1 MRFFWSRWE
10 SLEWINQT
18 RGSLVWWDLRRIA
31 SRIEAFRDSLNV
43 YYKSKKFSIYS
54 EANQLKAWS
63 FCIIASIIFYI
74 KTDQLFVVTIHS
86 FRRRSTMGTV
96 RLTWTSLRLKWIN
109 VATPQSV
116 WPDVVKN
123 RHFGQIL
130 KVFGNF
136 WNLHFALG
144 KLLNL
149 LWQFFVFGQIFIGV
163 SGQIL
168 KNIFAIWSHW
178 PHSKVLSR
186 MLSFLWNLPETD
198 IKQRRIYVSHEFRES
213 GFGKISPRWQ
223 KSKNILQT
231 FEGLFCDW

>member
-168 KNIFAIWSHW
+168 KNIFAIRSHW
-178 PHSKVLSR
+178 
-186 MLSFLWNLPETD
+186 
-198 IKQRRIYVSHEFRES
+198 
-213 GFGKISPRWQ
+213 
-223 KSKNILQT
+223 
-231 FEGLFCDW
+231 